1 MAENTVLLQ
10 TTLTNGTTTVTS
22 GVTYQ
27 WSKYVSGSYQ
37 NIASATSASLTVTP
51 SMVDSVAS
59 FRCNAV
65 YGGKTYSAYVSVI
78 DQSDPCSINV
88 LSSLGDN

>member
-1 MAENTVLLQ
+1 
-10 TTLTNGTTTVTS
+10 
-22 GVTYQ
+22 
-27 WSKYVSGSYQ
+27 
-37 NIASATSASLTVTP
+37 
-51 SMVDSVAS
+51 MVDSVAS

-88 LSSLGDN
+88 LSSLGDQLINGQGAGAFICNRYKKRKRN